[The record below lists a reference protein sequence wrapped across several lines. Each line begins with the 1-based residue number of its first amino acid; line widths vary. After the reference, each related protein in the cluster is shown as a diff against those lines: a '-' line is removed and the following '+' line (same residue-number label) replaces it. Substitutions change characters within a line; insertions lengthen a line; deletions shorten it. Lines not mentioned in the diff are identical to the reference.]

1 MEPLFEVLYIYA
13 AEKRCGS
20 FLPEDRAEQ
29 FRQENKVRRVVEE
42 LTDKGCEDLAQQ
54 MEDSL
59 TSLSWLSQRRFF
71 RAGLSIGLELSRL

>member
-1 MEPLFEVLYIYA
+1 M
-13 AEKRCGS
+13 
-20 FLPEDRAEQ
+20 
-29 FRQENKVRRVVEE
+29 RRVVEE